1 MAFVFFINSKLIR
14 FSLIKFIKWSQIPF
28 RFPCLL
34 KILLKLLMLSL
45 VSRLKNI
52 LMLGNKLRLGQKAL
66 LIKEMRV
73 LFLMEV
79 IQIVVESNL
88 PNSMRIVDRKFSIQ
102 GYLQKQLSKYSNN
115 HQVMKDI
122 NDRKIRISIKIINL
136 SL

>member
-88 PNSMRIVDRKFSIQ
+88 PNLMRIVYRKFSIQ

-115 HQVMKDI
+115 HQVMKDL
-122 NDRKIRISIKIINL
+122 NDRKIRISIKVINL
-136 SL
+136 SQ

>member
-66 LIKEMRV
+66 LIKEMKV

>member
-115 HQVMKDI
+115 HQVMKDL
-122 NDRKIRISIKIINL
+122 NDRKIRISIKVINL
-136 SL
+136 SQ

>member
-52 LMLGNKLRLGQKAL
+52 LMLGNKLRLEQKAL
-66 LIKEMRV
+66 LIKEMKV

>member
-14 FSLIKFIKWSQIPF
+14 FRLIKFIKWSQIPF

-88 PNSMRIVDRKFSIQ
+88 PNLMRIVDRKFSIQ
-102 GYLQKQLSKYSNN
+102 GYLQKWLSKYSNN

-122 NDRKIRISIKIINL
+122 NDRKIRISIKVINL
-136 SL
+136 SQ

>member
-34 KILLKLLMLSL
+34 KILLKPLMLSL

>member
-28 RFPCLL
+28 RFPCLP

-66 LIKEMRV
+66 LIKEMKV